1 MQAVQVCIA
10 ASIVQE
16 MAPLWQ
22 KVMKSKL
29 QYMHL
34 IDLIYL
40 SNMIWTG
47 DEFKH
52 SSSSVSTS
60 LVSNTTGRLQVFQ

>member
-10 ASIVQE
+10 VSIVQE

-40 SNMIWTG
+40 SNMIWRG
-47 DEFKH
+47 DEFQH
-52 SSSSVSTS
+52 FSSSVSTI
-60 LVSNTTGRLQVFQ
+60 R